1 MQINRSSGHAWLIRA
16 LLMIGIG
23 LSVASCGAELGET
36 TTSSVQS
43 DPIGS
48 TAGLGVPPQSQ
59 SVRPI
64 SARPI
69 KASATPELAKQVR
82 SLEGISTPGSD
93 GYRIG
98 PQDVL
103 DISVY
108 QAADLAKTVQ
118 VAETGTINLPL
129 VGDIQAGGV
138 TARELERSLK
148 AQLKK
153 TYFQDPQV
161 TVFVKEYN
169 SQRVT
174 LEGAISKPGVYP
186 YRGPTTLLQLIAT
199 AGGLNDIADGADV
212 MVFRTSTGAR
222 QAAKF
227 DVDAIKAGRAV
238 DPPIIQG
245 DVVIVNASSGKK
257 FYQDILKTL
266 PMVGVFGLLL

>member
-1 MQINRSSGHAWLIRA
+1 MQIVSSGYCAQFGRA
-16 LLMIGIG
+16 ILAIAIGAALAG
-23 LSVASCGAELGET
+23 CGGALNET
-36 TTSSVQS
+36 LTSSS
-43 DPIGS
+43 SGEPIV
-48 TAGLGVPPQSQ
+48 TAGLGAFPDERQAAT
-59 SVRPI
+59 RPV
-64 SARPI
+64 
-69 KASATPELAKQVR
+69 KVKATPDLIKQVR
-82 SLEGISTPGSD
+82 SLESISMPGGD

-108 QAADLAKTVQ
+108 LAPDLTKTVQ

-129 VGDIQAGGV
+129 VGDVKAGGV
-138 TARELERSLK
+138 TPRELERSLK
-148 AQLKK
+148 AELGR

-186 YRGPTTLLQLIAT
+186 YRGPTTLLQLIAS
-199 AGGLNDIADGADV
+199 AGGLNDIADGSDV
-212 MVFRTSTGAR
+212 MVFRTASGTR

-227 DVDAIKAGRAV
+227 NVDEIKAGRLD

-245 DVVIVNASSGKK
+245 DVVIVNTSTGKK
-257 FYQDILKTL
+257 LYNDIIKSL
-266 PMVGVFGLLL
+266 PLMGAFGMLL